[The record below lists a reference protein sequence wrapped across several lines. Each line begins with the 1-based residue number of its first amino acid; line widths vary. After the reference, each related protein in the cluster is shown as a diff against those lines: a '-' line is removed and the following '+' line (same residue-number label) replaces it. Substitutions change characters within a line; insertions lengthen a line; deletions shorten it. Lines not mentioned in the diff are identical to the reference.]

1 MCARDRALRLFAPQY
16 PHLRSDTIRGLGL
29 GAVLRALI
37 GPRSGGA
44 DRGERRS
51 GLRPHQFLASWR

>member
-1 MCARDRALRLFAPQY
+1 MHPGQSVSPLRLC

-29 GAVLRALI
+29 GAVLRAVM
-37 GPRSGGA
+37 GPRGSGA
-44 DRGERRS
+44 DRGEQRS